1 MKVIIIEGPDNT
13 GKNTLIESIINN
25 NNNVKLIHCG
35 TPKSKE
41 DPYTEQ
47 KELFKKLV
55 NIAISEYRANETDVI
70 VFNRFYQG
78 EYVYGQM
85 YRGISPIEIKMF
97 IKNLEKVL
105 TTNIFEEDLYYVQLL
120 SSSPKLLIKNDD
132 GKSLSNADEDKIWK
146 EIRLFEN
153 IYNESKIW
161 KKTRIYVNTGDYF
174 RDRQDIL
181 DEFNNFINS

>member
-13 GKNTLIESIINN
+13 GKNTLINN
-25 NNNVKLIHCG
+25 LIDTNNIVKLIHCG

-41 DPYTEQ
+41 NPYKEQ
-47 KELFKKLV
+47 KDLFKKLA
-55 NIAISEYRANETDVI
+55 NIAISEYRANETDIV

-85 YRGISPIEIKMF
+85 YRNGSPIEIKTF
-97 IKNLEKVL
+97 IHNLEDVL
-105 TTNIFEEDLYYVQLL
+105 KSNIFEEDLYYVQLL

-132 GKSLSNADEDKIWK
+132 GKSLSKASEDKILK
-146 EIRLFEN
+146 EVRLFEN
-153 IYNESKIW
+153 IFDESKIR
-161 KKTRIYVNTGDYF
+161 KKKRIYINSGDYF

-181 DEFNNFINS
+181 DEFNKFINS

>member
-1 MKVIIIEGPDNT
+1 MKIIIIEGPDNT
-13 GKNTLIESIINN
+13 GKNTLIDNIINN
-25 NNNVKLIHCG
+25 NNNVKIIHCG

-41 DPYTEQ
+41 DPYKEQ
-47 KELFKKLV
+47 KDLFKRLT
-55 NIAISEYRANETDVI
+55 NIAISEYRKNETDVI

-85 YRGISPIEIKMF
+85 YRGISPIEIKLF

-105 TTNIFEEDLYYVQLL
+105 TSNIFEEDLYYVQLV
-120 SSSPKLLIKNDD
+120 SSSTKLLKGNDD
-132 GKSLSNADEDKIWK
+132 GKSLSKADEDKIYK
-146 EIRLFEN
+146 EIRLFQN
-153 IYNESKIW
+153 IFDESRIKN
-161 KKTRIYVNTGDYF
+161 KKLIYINNGDYF

>member
-13 GKNTLIESIINN
+13 GKNTLIYSIINN

-47 KELFKKLV
+47 KELFKKLA
-55 NIAISEYRANETDVI
+55 NIAISEYRTGQTDVI

-78 EYVYGQM
+78 EYVYGQI
-85 YRGISPIEIKMF
+85 YRNGNPIEIKMF
-97 IKNLEKVL
+97 IHNLEDILKA
-105 TTNIFEEDLYYVQLL
+105 NIFEEDLYYVQLL

-132 GKSLSNADEDKIWK
+132 GKSLSEADENKILI
-146 EIRLFEN
+146 ETHLFED
-153 IYNESKIW
+153 IFEASKIW
-161 KKTRIYVNTGDYF
+161 KKTRIYINVGDNF
-174 RDRQDIL
+174 RDRKDIL